1 MRERGSGG
9 KEDLADKY
17 LDKLESERV
26 TIQGLKETLKSHG
39 DSAVDRLLEEVGV
52 DKAVHSHFI
61 ANNITELQ
69 LMSSLVQTHDLKVAE
84 IEGSSNTTSS
94 AGTTAHGRRLGGIG
108 NRRGL

>member
-1 MRERGSGG
+1 
-9 KEDLADKY
+9 
-17 LDKLESERV
+17 LESERV

-39 DSAVDRLLEEVGV
+39 DSAVDRLLEDVGV

-61 ANNITELQ
+61 ASNITELQ

-94 AGTTAHGRRLGGIG
+94 AGTTAHGRRLGNWEQTRTWKERSQGDSKHG
-108 NRRGL
+108 GLL